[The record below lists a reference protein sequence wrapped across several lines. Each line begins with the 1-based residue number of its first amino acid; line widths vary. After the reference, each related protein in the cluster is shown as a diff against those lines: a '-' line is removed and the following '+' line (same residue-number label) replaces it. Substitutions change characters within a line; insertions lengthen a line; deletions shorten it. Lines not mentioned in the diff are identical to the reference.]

1 MTCEAKYRVSCISEA
16 GFFPMEIAA
25 SPESLIFS
33 LISGEEDSRLTYFEK
48 VKSLEIVT

>member
-1 MTCEAKYRVSCISEA
+1 
-16 GFFPMEIAA
+16 MEIAA

-33 LISGEEDSRLTYFEK
+33 LISGEEGPRLTYFEK

>member
-1 MTCEAKYRVSCISEA
+1 MTCEVKYRVFCISET

-25 SPESLIFS
+25 SSESLIFS
-33 LISGEEDSRLTYFEK
+33 FIPFKEGPRLTYFEK

>member
-1 MTCEAKYRVSCISEA
+1 MTCEVKYRVSCISEA
-16 GFFPMEIAA
+16 VFSPMEIDG

-33 LISGEEDSRLTYFEK
+33 LISGEEGSRLTYFEK